1 VMECSGSRQ
10 AINAGIK
17 ALRRQGRMGVIGIP
31 GPEELNI
38 NWKEAVLKAINVV
51 FSFASSPLS
60 WNMVLSM
67 LGRKVLDVE
76 SLISHREP
84 LENWQKVFEEIEKGN
99 VVKAILYP

>member
-1 VMECSGSRQ
+1 
-10 AINAGIK
+10 
-17 ALRRQGRMGVIGIP
+17 
-31 GPEELNI
+31 
-38 NWKEAVLKAINVV
+38 VLKAINVV

-67 LGRKVLDVE
+67 LGRKVLDVN

-99 VVKAILYP
+99 VVKAVLYP